1 MDSQG
6 AKPFFAGNLI
16 KWMDSQMNYELDSQQ
31 NAYSFYKAI
40 VITSKDVK
48 NSINPMINRHL
59 LSCYIICKA
68 QKTL

>member
-1 MDSQG
+1 
-6 AKPFFAGNLI
+6 
-16 KWMDSQMNYELDSQQ
+16 MDSQMNYELDSQQ